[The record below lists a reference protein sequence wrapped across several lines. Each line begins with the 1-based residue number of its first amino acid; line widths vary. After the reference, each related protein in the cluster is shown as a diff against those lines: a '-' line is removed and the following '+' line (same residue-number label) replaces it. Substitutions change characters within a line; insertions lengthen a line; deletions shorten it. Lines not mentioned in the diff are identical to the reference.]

1 MSKRR
6 FRGLLLAVFA
16 LAALPALAEP
26 PTRSPA
32 GRVAAE
38 EAVFPPWQNGT
49 NNDAPN
55 KGLVFT
61 VPPVDTMVDFHG
73 SVTDTALVIYASGNN
88 FFAYKQLVDLFGDKH
103 PEWRGRIFYETLP
116 PGLLLKQLRN
126 GGTVTSGNLTFTA
139 KPDIMMAE
147 KTASENWVKQNFL
160 VDPVVSFA
168 TNDLTIM
175 VRAGNPDRIRG
186 LADLGKPRIVL
197 AMPNPAFEG
206 VAGQIKAALRK
217 AGGDALANAVYER
230 KVDEGTT
237 ILTRI
242 HHRQTPLWLMQDRVR
257 AGVTWRSE
265 ALFQEQAGHPIAHVD
280 IPPEQNVIATYSA
293 AMAANAPH
301 PYVAKAWLDFIKSDE
316 AFAVLQPY
324 GFKRYA
330 P

>member
-1 MSKRR
+1 MRALR
-6 FRGLLLAVFA
+6 FRGLLLAVLS
-16 LAALPALAEP
+16 LAALPAGAEP
-26 PTRSPA
+26 PANSPA

-73 SVTDTALVIYASGNN
+73 NVTDTALVIYASGNN
-88 FFAYKQLVDLFGDKH
+88 FFAYKRLVDLFGSKYPD
-103 PEWRGRIFYETLP
+103 WQGRIFYETLP
-116 PGLLLKQLRN
+116 PGLLLKQLQN

-147 KTASENWVKQNFL
+147 RTASETWVKQGFL

-175 VRAGNPDRIRG
+175 VRAGNPEHIKG
-186 LADLGKPRIVL
+186 LEDLGKPRIVL

-206 VAGQIKAALRK
+206 VAGQITTALQK
-217 AGGDALANAVYER
+217 AGGDALANAVYDH
-230 KVDEGTT
+230 KVEDGTT

-242 HHRQTPLWLMQDRVR
+242 HHRQTPLWLMQGRVE

-265 ALFQEQAGHPIAHVD
+265 ALFQEQNGNPIAHVD
-280 IPPEQNVIATYSA
+280 IPDEQNATATYSA